1 MTKRFRDCNLDQIFL
16 LPLSFH
22 DWLPKNHLARFIADL
37 MKELDLAPFYAPYQ
51 GEDGRGQSAYDPRMM
66 TRLLLYGYAVGV
78 TSSRRIERAT
88 HDDLAFRYL
97 AANQHPDHASVAAF
111 RREQMPLLADLFL
124 QALRLCEKAGL
135 VKLGNVAI
143 DGTKILANASTRR
156 SVPYEKLK
164 ESAAY
169 WKKVVDDLLA
179 AAEQTD
185 AQEDLRYGPGQ
196 PADPLPPNLAD
207 AQKRLE
213 IIRQAKAQVEQEAK
227 EELEELQRQA
237 PPRKRGRPRK
247 DARTQGQARQS
258 EGQAPQTEDPAPQ
271 TEDPAPQ
278 TEDPAP
284 QTEDPAPQT
293 EDPAPQTEDP
303 APQSE
308 GPAPQT
314 EGPAPPSKRA
324 KKQAQR
330 ARKKAASPTRQH
342 NFVDPDSRVMPDS
355 RHKKAFVQAY
365 NAQAAV
371 DAHAQVIVAAEIT
384 QQTNDRHQ
392 LIPMTQAVKNNTGKD
407 PGAVLAD
414 TGYWVGDSLRDPV
427 FKNILVLVPPDAQR
441 AADQPLSDKA
451 PNTEDAQRMR
461 ALLATEDG
469 KKRYG
474 LRKTTVEPVFGQ
486 IKEWRDTRRF
496 RLRGLERV
504 SGEWKLIC
512 ATHNLCKLHRH
523 RYPKPKAKARTQ
535 KITGGT
541 KQQEAAEAA
550 FCSHGASPRRYRS
563 TPAYSPQ
570 RPNRRS
576 GVPPTNGFSI
586 LDKLPG

>member
-258 EGQAPQTEDPAPQ
+258 EGPAPQ
-271 TEDPAPQ
+271 TED
-278 TEDPAP
+278 
-284 QTEDPAPQT
+284 
-293 EDPAPQTEDP
+293 
-303 APQSE
+303 
-308 GPAPQT
+308 PAPQT